1 MSSWDSDTSTAT
13 NYYYTNKHTNDY
25 AEKEVKPKS
34 NRNYYSKPIEQLVKA
49 KILKGKLVV
58 FSHHDS
64 LILKDR
70 DALAGNGIE
79 VHYTDPIVLG
89 HNDSPPLH
97 YYNYAVIIDAIE
109 YLPGIMS
116 RANLIRE
123 ALLTLR
129 DEYDKAC
136 VIILVKTPKM
146 VRELAEKN
154 KYKELENTFV
164 IPKNKLFSGCNINY
178 VDVEEL
184 ITTAQFAGA
193 KTVVVGED
201 LDIDMT
207 YIKAYFDVK
216 KQSK

>member
-13 NYYYTNKHTNDY
+13 GYYYTSEYTDNY

-34 NRNYYSKPIEQLVKA
+34 NLNYCSKPIEQLVKA
-49 KILKGKLVV
+49 NILEGLVVV

-64 LILKDR
+64 PILKDK
-70 DALAGNGIE
+70 DALARNDIE
-79 VHYTDPIVLG
+79 AYYTDPIV
-89 HNDSPPLH
+89 SEH
-97 YYNYAVIIDAIE
+97 YSAPTLFLYNYAIIIDAIE

-129 DEYDKAC
+129 DTYDKAC
-136 VIILVKTPKM
+136 VIMIVKTPKM
-146 VRELAEKN
+146 VRELAKKN
-154 KYKELENTFV
+154 KYKKAENAFI
-164 IPKNKLFSGCNINY
+164 IPKNKLFGGCNINC

-184 ITTAQFAGA
+184 VTTAQFAGA
-193 KTVVVGED
+193 KTVVVEE
-201 LDIDMT
+201 DIDTDMMCV
-207 YIKAYFDVK
+207 KAYLGVK